1 MYWNIQLGQ
10 TAPAWTAFVA
20 VFVGLALGSFAGML
34 TYRLP
39 RGLALDK
46 PNSFCPG
53 CRNPIG
59 WRRNIPLL
67 GFLLQRGRCA
77 HCGERIRW
85 RYPLSELLCALLA
98 LAAWYVFGV
107 SPEAMAALLVCTVL
121 VALALIDFE
130 HGLLP
135 DRLTLGL
142 LWAGLAYSLAPK
154 SSAAGAPALL
164 PFPGPGQA
172 IAGAITGYAF
182 LWLFN
187 RAWRILRKRDGLG
200 LGDCKLLAAMGAW
213 LGLNGLPLVMVPAAV
228 TGALSGLVMIALG
241 RVSLSQPIPFGPFL
255 AAGGV
260 FALFLGPDVA
270 LLLGFIGD
278 PGWIRP

>member
-10 TAPAWTAFVA
+10 TAPAWTAWVA
-20 VFVGLALGSFAGML
+20 VLVGLSVGSFVGML
-34 TYRLP
+34 VYRLP

-46 PNSFCPG
+46 PKSFCPE

-59 WRRNIPLL
+59 WRRNIPLVS
-67 GFLLQRGRCA
+67 FLLQGGRCG
-77 HCGERIRW
+77 HCSGRIHW
-85 RYPLSELLCALLA
+85 RYPLSELLCALSA
-98 LAAWYVFGV
+98 LAAWVAFGA
-107 SPEAMAALLVCTVL
+107 SLEAMAGFLVCSAL
-121 VALALIDFE
+121 VALALIDLE

-154 SSAAGAPALL
+154 SSAAGVPALL

-172 IAGAITGYAF
+172 IAGAIAGYGF
-182 LWLFN
+182 LWLIN
-187 RAWRILRKRDGLG
+187 RVWRLLRNRDGLG

-213 LGLNGLPLVMVPAAV
+213 LGLDGLPLALAPAAV
-228 TGALSGLVMIALG
+228 AGALTGLVMIALG
-241 RVSLSQPIPFGPFL
+241 RSSLSAEIPFGPFL

-270 LLLGFIGD
+270 LMLGLTGARGLAD
-278 PGWIRP
+278 P

>member
-1 MYWNIQLGQ
+1 M
-10 TAPAWTAFVA
+10 A
-20 VFVGLALGSFAGML
+20 VLLGLALGSFAGML
-34 TYRLP
+34 VYRLP

-46 PNSFCPG
+46 PGSFCPG
-53 CRNPIG
+53 CRTPIG
-59 WRRNIPLL
+59 WWSNIPLV

-77 HCGERIRW
+77 NCGKRIHW

-98 LAAWYVFGV
+98 LFAWYAFGA
-107 SPEAMAALLVCTVL
+107 SPEAIAALVFCAAL

-142 LWAGLAYSLAPK
+142 LWVGLAYSLAPK
-154 SSAAGAPALL
+154 SGGGSVPALL

-172 IAGAITGYAF
+172 IAGAIAGYAF

-213 LGLNGLPLVMVPAAV
+213 LGFNGLPLVMVPAAV
-228 TGALSGLVMIALG
+228 AGALSGLLLIALG
-241 RVSLSQPIPFGPFL
+241 RASLSQPIPFGPFL

-260 FALFLGPDVA
+260 FALFLGPNVA
-270 LLLGFIGD
+270 LL
-278 PGWIRP
+278 PGWTGP

>member
-10 TAPAWTAFVA
+10 TDPAWTALVA
-20 VFVGLALGSFAGML
+20 VFAGLALGSFAGML
-34 TYRLP
+34 VYRLP

-46 PNSFCPG
+46 PGSFCPG
-53 CRNPIG
+53 CRTPIG
-59 WRRNIPLL
+59 WRSNIPLA
-67 GFLLQRGRCA
+67 GFLLQGGRCA
-77 HCGERIRW
+77 HCGKRIHW

-98 LAAWYVFGV
+98 LASWYAFGA
-107 SPEAMAALLVCTVL
+107 SPEAIAALVFCAALVT
-121 VALALIDFE
+121 LALIDFE

-154 SSAAGAPALL
+154 PGGAAAPALL

-172 IAGAITGYAF
+172 VAGAITGYAF

-213 LGLNGLPLVMVPAAV
+213 LGFNGLPLVIVPAAV
-228 TGALSGLVMIALG
+228 AGALSGLLMVALG
-241 RVSLSQPIPFGPFL
+241 RASLSQPIPFGPFL

-260 FALFLGPDVA
+260 CALFLGPDVA
-270 LLLGFIGD
+270 LLPGFGGAPD
-278 PGWIRP
+278 LTGP

>member
-1 MYWNIQLGQ
+1 MYWNLQLGQ
-10 TAPAWTAFVA
+10 TAPAWTALIA
-20 VFVGLALGSFAGML
+20 VLIGLALGSFAGML
-34 TYRLP
+34 IYRLP

-53 CRNPIG
+53 CKTPIRWRN
-59 WRRNIPLL
+59 NVPLL
-67 GFLLQRGRCA
+67 GFLLQGGRCA
-77 HCGERIRW
+77 HCRERIHW

-98 LAAWYVFGV
+98 LAAWYVFGA
-107 SPEAMAALLVCTVL
+107 SPEAMAAILVCTAL
-121 VALALIDFE
+121 VALALIDLE

-142 LWAGLAYSLAPK
+142 LWTGLAYSLAPK
-154 SSAAGAPALL
+154 SSAAGASALL

-187 RAWRILRKRDGLG
+187 RVWRILRKRDGLG
-200 LGDCKLLAAMGAW
+200 MGDCKLLAAMGAW
-213 LGLNGLPLVMVPAAV
+213 LGLNGLPLVIVPAAV
-228 TGALSGLVMIALG
+228 VGALSGLLMIALG
-241 RVSLSQPIPFGPFL
+241 RASLSQPIPFGPFL

-260 FALFLGPDVA
+260 FALFMGPDVA
-270 LLLGFIGD
+270 LLLGLTGG
-278 PGWIRP
+278 PGRTGP

>member
-1 MYWNIQLGQ
+1 
-10 TAPAWTAFVA
+10 
-20 VFVGLALGSFAGML
+20 ML
-34 TYRLP
+34 IYRLP

-46 PNSFCPG
+46 PRSFCPG
-53 CRNPIG
+53 CRTPIG
-59 WRRNIPLL
+59 WRSNIPLIS
-67 GFLLQRGRCA
+67 FLLQLGRCA
-77 HCGERIRW
+77 HCSDRIHW

-98 LAAWYVFGV
+98 LAAWFAFGA
-107 SPEAMAALLVCTVL
+107 SMEAVAAVLFCAAL

-142 LWAGLAYSLAPK
+142 LWAGLAFSLAPK
-154 SSAAGAPALL
+154 SSAAGMLALL

-172 IAGAITGYAF
+172 VAGAIAGYGF

-187 RAWRILRKRDGLG
+187 RVWRRLRNRDGLG

-213 LGLNGLPLVMVPAAV
+213 IGLNGLPLALAPAAV
-228 TGALSGLVMIALG
+228 AGALTGLVMMALG
-241 RVSLSQPIPFGPFL
+241 RSSLSTEIPFGPFL
-255 AAGGV
+255 AAGGM

-270 LLLGFIGD
+270 LM
-278 PGWIRP
+278 PGLTGASGWSGP

>member
-1 MYWNIQLGQ
+1 MG
-10 TAPAWTAFVA
+10 
-20 VFVGLALGSFAGML
+20 LGSFAGML
-34 TYRLP
+34 VYRLP
-39 RGLALDK
+39 RRLPLDK

-53 CRNPIG
+53 CRTPIG
-59 WRRNIPLL
+59 WRSNIPLL
-67 GFLLQRGRCA
+67 GFLLQGGRCA
-77 HCGERIRW
+77 HCNERIHW

-98 LAAWYVFGV
+98 LAAWRVFGA
-107 SPEAMAALLVCTVL
+107 SPEAMAALMVCAAL

-142 LWAGLAYSLAPK
+142 LWTGLAYSLAPK

-164 PFPGPGQA
+164 PFPAPAQA
-172 IAGAITGYAF
+172 IAGAIAGYAF

-187 RAWRILRKRDGLG
+187 RVWRILRKRDGLG

-213 LGLNGLPLVMVPAAV
+213 LGLNGLPLVIVPAAV
-228 TGALSGLVMIALG
+228 AGALSGLLMIALG
-241 RVSLSQPIPFGPFL
+241 RASLSQPIPFGPFL

-270 LLLGFIGD
+270 LL
-278 PGWIRP
+278 PGLPGAPDWTGP

>member
-10 TAPAWTAFVA
+10 TAPAWTALVA
-20 VFVGLALGSFAGML
+20 VLVGLSVGSFVGML
-34 TYRLP
+34 VYRLP
-39 RGLALDK
+39 RGMALDK
-46 PNSFCPG
+46 PKSFCPG

-59 WRRNIPLL
+59 WRSNIPLL
-67 GFLLQRGRCA
+67 SFLLQGGRCGR
-77 HCGERIRW
+77 CSERIHW

-98 LAAWYVFGV
+98 LWAWAGFGASLEATAAF
-107 SPEAMAALLVCTVL
+107 LVCAAL

-154 SSAAGAPALL
+154 SSAAGMSALL

-172 IAGAITGYAF
+172 IAGAIAGYAF

-187 RAWRILRKRDGLG
+187 QAWRILRKRDGLG

-213 LGLNGLPLVMVPAAV
+213 LGLNALPLVLAPAAV
-228 TGALSGLVMIALG
+228 AGALTGLVMIALG
-241 RVSLSQPIPFGPFL
+241 RGSLSAEIPFGPFL

-260 FALFLGPDVA
+260 FALFLGRDVFMI
-270 LLLGFIGD
+270 LGLTGA
-278 PGWIRP
+278 GS

>member
-1 MYWNIQLGQ
+1 M
-10 TAPAWTAFVA
+10 
-20 VFVGLALGSFAGML
+20 ALGSFAGML
-34 TYRLP
+34 IYRLP
-39 RGLALDK
+39 RGLALNK

-53 CRNPIG
+53 CRTPIR
-59 WRRNIPLL
+59 WRSNIPLL
-67 GFLLQRGRCA
+67 GILLQGGRCA
-77 HCGERIRW
+77 HCRERIHW

-107 SPEAMAALLVCTVL
+107 SPEAMAALLVCTAL
-121 VALALIDFE
+121 VALALIDIE

-142 LWAGLAYSLAPK
+142 LWTGLAYSLAPK
-154 SSAAGAPALL
+154 SSAAGASALL

-213 LGLNGLPLVMVPAAV
+213 LGLNGLPLVIVPAAV
-228 TGALSGLVMIALG
+228 AGALSGLLMIALG
-241 RVSLSQPIPFGPFL
+241 RASLSQPIPFGPFL

-260 FALFLGPDVA
+260 FALFLGSDVA
-270 LLLGFIGD
+270 LLLGLSGGLGRTG
-278 PGWIRP
+278 P